1 MTNKV
6 TIVFITHNSG
16 HLINSMLSDLD
27 GYEVL
32 IYDNASKDETVS
44 LVQQNYDHVRL
55 VASPTNHGY
64 GRAANKA
71 FKQINSPYALLMNPD
86 VVIKRDQIDALMK
99 MTDQLGDNWL
109 FVAPATGSLPVPFDG
124 KDDTPLPRIKLAEGC
139 ALLINLRQHW
149 KLDGFD
155 ENFFLFYEETDLCQR
170 ALKNKVP
177 MYYADSVSLPHAS
190 GESVVP
196 DAGLNN
202 LKRWHYQWSFLYYC
216 KKHHFW
222 LSYYSTVLKNLL
234 IYPIKL
240 LYVDGKSEKYR
251 IYRSRRA
258 ATLAFLN
265 GKGAFEENGLPYKP
279 DPLV

>member
-1 MTNKV
+1 MNNEI

-16 HLINSMLSDLD
+16 HLVDNMLSRLD

-32 IYDNASKDETVS
+32 IYDNASNDDTVTS
-44 LVQQNYDHVRL
+44 IRQNYSDVRL
-55 VASPTNHGY
+55 IASPTNHGY

-71 FKQINSPYALLMNPD
+71 FRQINSPYALLLNPD
-86 VVIKRDQIDALMK
+86 VVIKREQIDALIK
-99 MTDQLGDNWL
+99 MTDPLGDNWL
-109 FVAPATGSLPVPFDG
+109 FVAPATGSQPVPFDG
-124 KDDTPLPRIKLAEGC
+124 TDDKPLPRIKFAEGC

-149 KLDGFD
+149 ILGGFD

-170 ALKNKVP
+170 ALKNKIH

-190 GESVVP
+190 GKSVISGP
-196 DAGLNN
+196 ELNAI
-202 LKRWHYQWSFLYYC
+202 KRWHYQWSFLYYC

-222 LSYYSTVLKNLL
+222 WSYYLNVLKNLL

-240 LYVDGKSEKYR
+240 LYVNGESEKSR

-258 ATLAFLN
+258 ATLAFLK
-265 GKGAFEENGLPYKP
+265 GKSAFDADGVPYKP
-279 DPLV
+279 EPLI